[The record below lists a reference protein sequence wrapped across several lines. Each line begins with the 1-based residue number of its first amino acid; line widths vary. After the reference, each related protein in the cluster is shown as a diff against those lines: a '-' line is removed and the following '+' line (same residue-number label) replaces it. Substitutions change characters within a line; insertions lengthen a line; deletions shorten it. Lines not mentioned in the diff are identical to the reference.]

1 MPATDDFLGRHT
13 LLVGDVNT
21 GKTQATLTQVE
32 RWIAA
37 GYARRM
43 TVLDL
48 APEIRQGI
56 GGRLALPLGFNGLHL
71 HTAIVPPRL
80 AGADE
85 NESEEMARRNAQAI
99 TPLLAEARRAANP
112 ILVINDVTLYLQA
125 GDYDRLLE
133 TLQSASTVLINAY
146 YGDRFPDYA
155 LTRRE
160 RRLTERLMTA
170 CDQVMRLP

>member
-1 MPATDDFLGRHT
+1 MPATDDFLGRRT

-21 GKTQATLTQVE
+21 GKTQATLAQVA

-37 GYARRM
+37 GYARWT

-56 GGRLALPLGFNGLHL
+56 GGRLALPPSFKGLHL

-85 NESEEMARRNAQAI
+85 NQAEEMARRNAQAI
-99 TPLLAEARRAANP
+99 TPLLEEARRAANP
-112 ILVINDVTLYLQA
+112 FLVINDVTLYLQA
-125 GDYDRLLE
+125 GDYDCLLS
-133 TLQSASTVLINAY
+133 TLQSATTVLMNAY
-146 YGDRFPDYA
+146 FGDRFPDYA

-160 RRLTERLMTA
+160 RRLTERLMGI
-170 CDQVMRLP
+170 CDRVIRLP